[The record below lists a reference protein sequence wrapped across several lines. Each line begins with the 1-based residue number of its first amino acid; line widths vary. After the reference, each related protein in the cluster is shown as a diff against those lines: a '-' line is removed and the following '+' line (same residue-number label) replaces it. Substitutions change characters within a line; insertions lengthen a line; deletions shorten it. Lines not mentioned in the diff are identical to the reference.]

1 MLAIYF
7 LTGYVA
13 FEEFVLKLLPV
24 SDATYSYLRFLGE
37 MLIYVAFGRLV
48 IHKLYRGIPFV
59 KTAIDLPV
67 IGFYIVVLLSMLV
80 NRSPLIGS
88 LYNIRPFA
96 RYVVLFY
103 LVANSTLSE
112 RRIATLLRIILG
124 VGITQLAA
132 GIIQW
137 VGGTDAFDFFL
148 PRESTLEVGGFTKE
162 YRLLEL
168 GREIGSIYGTLGDT
182 VIYGMFMIII
192 LVIYLSRVKRLE
204 YLNLLGAAVL
214 FFCIARSYSR
224 AATFSALLACGAW
237 YYFHYGWKKTLRLA
251 LTMALV
257 FGLLLAVVNPFNLEY
272 INPRKAKVG
281 LVGNVTGVFSGS
293 YVRVAQK
300 QRLGALIGNV
310 PTVLVNKPI
319 LGYGADQNS
328 TIEKLNISKRS
339 FLLKVLSKSG
349 FKDVY
354 WVAILCFY
362 GILGL
367 AFFALIFYRLFRAAL
382 SLYKQSGGREF
393 QILTLH
399 LKGQTKPN
407 KIEIAQDLRLQ
418 NASHELG
425 IDKKPV
431 SRVTQQIAIVML
443 CLVAVTVFLLFF
455 NRALE
460 FRGYGFYFWL
470 CAGLMFASDSSL
482 PTYKPLRITL

>member
-1 MLAIYF
+1 MIYF

-13 FEEFVLKLLPV
+13 FEEFILKFLPV
-24 SDATYSYLRFLGE
+24 SDAVYSYLRFFGE
-37 MLIYVAFGRLV
+37 ILIYIAFGKLV

-59 KTAIDLPV
+59 KTAIDLPI
-67 IGFYIVVLLSMLV
+67 IGFYSVVLLSILV
-80 NRSPLIGS
+80 NRSPLMGS
-88 LYNIRPFA
+88 LYNVRPFA

-112 RRIATLLRIILG
+112 KRITTLLRIILG
-124 VGITQLAA
+124 VGIFQVAA
-132 GIIQW
+132 GVIQW
-137 VGGTDAFDFFL
+137 LGGPPAFDFFL
-148 PRESTLEVGGFTKE
+148 PREAMLTIGGFGKE

-168 GREIGSIYGTLGDT
+168 GREIGSVYGTLGDT
-182 VIYGMFMIII
+182 VIYGVFMI
-192 LVIYLSRVKRLE
+192 LVLVVYLSRIRRLE

-214 FFCIARSYSR
+214 FFFIARSYSR
-224 AATFSALLACGAW
+224 AATFSALLAGAAW

-251 LTMALV
+251 LATALV
-257 FGLLLAVVNPFNLEY
+257 FALLLAVANPFNLEY

-328 TIEKLNISKRS
+328 TIERLNMSKRS
-339 FLLKVLSKSG
+339 FLLKILSKNG

-362 GILGL
+362 GVLGL
-367 AFFALIFYRLFRAAL
+367 GFFVLIFYQLFRAAL
-382 SLYKQSGGREF
+382 NLYKRSVSTPFAGARGV
-393 QILTLH
+393 I
-399 LKGQTKPN
+399 
-407 KIEIAQDLRLQ
+407 
-418 NASHELG
+418 S
-425 IDKKPV
+425 
-431 SRVTQQIAIVML
+431 SRVTQRIAIIML

-455 NRALE
+455 NRTLE

-470 CAGLMFASDSSL
+470 CAGLMFASDRTL